1 MNSYERIRE
10 MAMVSVGRACLFGLL
25 AIATFM
31 FALLAWPGLALRSGA
46 ILFLVTSAILMLK
59 AAQAPTRNYRRTE
72 VWLLLGKQHDLP
84 EARAQAIFG
93 EVLRSTYVQF
103 ARITAATAVV
113 LWSADVGIGLSGLG
127 VR

>member
-1 MNSYERIRE
+1 MESYDRIRE
-10 MAMVSVGRACLFGLL
+10 LAMVSIGRACLFGPL
-25 AIATFM
+25 AIITFM

-46 ILFLVTSAILMLK
+46 ILFLVTSAILLLK
-59 AAQAPTRNYRRTE
+59 AAEAPTRNYRRTE

-103 ARITAATAVV
+103 ARITAVTSVV
-113 LWSADVGIGLSGLG
+113 LWIADVGIRLSGLG
-127 VR
+127 PQ